1 MRTVPLLL
9 LVLLTGCSDGGS
21 TPDTDDGSYVVAVD
35 VDDTKCVVTQTS
47 IPAGPTTFV
56 IKNTGKKDA
65 TFALRRGKTVVIS
78 TPLVDDGA
86 TVRLSSTLIA
96 GAYEA
101 DCNGT
106 KTAITVTGSASP
118 TS

>member
-1 MRTVPLLL
+1 MRTTPLLL
-9 LVLLTGCSDGGS
+9 LVLVTACSNDPAPPAGDG
-21 TPDTDDGSYVVAVD
+21 THVVAVD

-47 IPAGPTTFV
+47 IPAGPTTFAV
-56 IKNTGKKDA
+56 KNTGKKGA
-65 TFALRRGKTVVIS
+65 TFALRRGKSTVIS

-106 KTAITVTGSASP
+106 KTPLTVTGSASP
-118 TS
+118 SS